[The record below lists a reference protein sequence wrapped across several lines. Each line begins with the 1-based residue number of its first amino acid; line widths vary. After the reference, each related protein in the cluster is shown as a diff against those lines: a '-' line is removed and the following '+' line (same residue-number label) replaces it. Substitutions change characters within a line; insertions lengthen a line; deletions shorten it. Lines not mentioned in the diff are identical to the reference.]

1 MPTLATVFR
10 RRRSGEAYGA
20 FGRVLEDVERAKQ
33 AVVAAVPSARA
44 PGRPLAD
51 ALFEFEAR
59 LSSADAGMD
68 GWRSES
74 VTAEWRACRAGI
86 AEARARGERLRL
98 EAPDLGFESLLG
110 VIQELIDP
118 LDPFEEAG
126 ARLREVGELRR

>member
-1 MPTLATVFR
+1 MR
-10 RRRSGEAYGA
+10 RTERSAG
-20 FGRVLEDVERAKQ
+20 FSR
-33 AVVAAVPSARA
+33 PSARA

-74 VTAEWRACRAGI
+74 VTAEWGACRAGI

-98 EAPDLGFESLLG
+98 EAPDLGFEPLLG

-118 LDPFEEAG
+118 LDPFEEAA
-126 ARLREVGELRR
+126 ARLRGVGSYVADRSC